1 MHYIAILYI
10 LPLVAV
16 LIHIIY
22 TWFSDIIIFTGIVI
36 FLSIMSN
43 YFTSPISAPSPA
55 PVPAPVPSPAPDP
68 SPAPVPEQ
76 PPSVIYAEPVDVR
89 ENREITELKRENESL
104 KKQIEIL
111 KKKNIDLKSQNVS
124 LQNQLTMEETIKQ
137 YYYNAKSIYDTH
149 ISNTYPMN
157 MNQNN

>member
-16 LIHIIY
+16 LIHLVY
-22 TWFSDIIIFTGIVI
+22 NWFSDIIIFTGIVI

-43 YFTSPISAPSPA
+43 YFPGIGFMHFIGATSPSPAPSPA
-55 PVPAPVPSPAPDP
+55 PVPAHTPSPTPVP

-76 PPSVIYAEPVDVR
+76 PPSVIYAEQVDVR

-111 KKKNIDLKSQNVS
+111 KKKNIDTENELWYWKHYKKTQ
-124 LQNQLTMEETIKQ
+124 
-137 YYYNAKSIYDTH
+137 
-149 ISNTYPMN
+149 
-157 MNQNN
+157 